1 MKPRSGPY
9 RKIAA
14 GALLATFV
22 VAGSPCRALAATDD
36 PPSAEASTPAA
47 PEGGALAPPESAQPE
62 ATDPLN
68 PRREAA
74 DLPGD
79 SEDPP
84 PAQDV
89 PYWRT
94 NFFRRFFSD
103 QRFFFRTWAPSE
115 ARNPAF
121 YAPFLVTTALAYA
134 SGRDED
140 GGLDARLEA
149 DFHLDTQGTPRRWA
163 RYYSDL
169 GNAGTGIVLLGV
181 GYFAGRWSGH
191 DRLAEASSLSAEA
204 ALSAGLWS
212 TVLKAVAGRN
222 RPSSSG
228 TGDFGDYDK
237 TRGEQVGS
245 FPSGHA
251 TGAFAVATVFSG
263 VYSDHKWMPWLAYG
277 TAGMIGLSR
286 VALARHFP
294 SDVIAGALLG
304 NSLGRMVLAR
314 RNGSDPPR
322 SSLQPLI
329 GPAPGQVGLAWNYSW

>member
-1 MKPRSGPY
+1 MTL
-9 RKIAA
+9 IATL
-14 GALLATFV
+14 LLAGFPHDLAR
-22 VAGSPCRALAATDD
+22 AGE
-36 PPSAEASTPAA
+36 PPSGEAAAPVDPEPPAAVPDNATPA
-47 PEGGALAPPESAQPE
+47 PPGSLEEDSI
-62 ATDPLN
+62 DPAN
-68 PRREAA
+68 PGQDAVDPSEAA
-74 DLPGD
+74 ET
-79 SEDPP
+79 SE
-84 PAQDV
+84 PALEK

-94 NFFRRFFSD
+94 NFFRRFFTD

-121 YAPFLVTTALAYA
+121 YAPFVVTTALAYA
-134 SGRDED
+134 SSRDEN
-140 GGLDARLEA
+140 GGVDAQLEA

-163 RYYSDL
+163 RYFSDL
-169 GNAGTGIVLLGV
+169 GDAGTGIVLLGV

-191 DRLAEASSLSAEA
+191 DRFAEASSLSAEA

-212 TVLKAVAGRN
+212 SVLKAVTGRN

-228 TGDFGDYDK
+228 VGDFGDYDR
-237 TRGEQVGS
+237 TRGEHVGS

-263 VYSDHKWMPWLAYG
+263 VYSDHKWVSWLAYG
-277 TAGMIGLSR
+277 TAGLIGVSR

-304 NSLGRMVLAR
+304 NSMGRMVLAR

-322 SSLQPLI
+322 SSLQPII
-329 GPAPGQVGLAWNYSW
+329 GPDPGQVGLAWNYSW